1 VAVEGDGKTE
11 EIVGE
16 TVVLAMGAQANQEL
30 SDLKSEIAEFY
41 MIGDCV
47 EPRKIINAVYEG
59 TKAGCQI

>member
-1 VAVEGDGKTE
+1 
-11 EIVGE
+11 
-16 TVVLAMGAQANQEL
+16 MGAQANQEL

-59 TKAGCQI
+59 TKVGCQI